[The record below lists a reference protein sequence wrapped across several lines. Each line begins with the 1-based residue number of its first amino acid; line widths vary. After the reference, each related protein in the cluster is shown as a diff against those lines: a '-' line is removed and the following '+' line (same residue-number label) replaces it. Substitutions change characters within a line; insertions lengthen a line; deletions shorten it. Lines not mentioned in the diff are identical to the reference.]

1 MDKIGLKIGDILI
14 FFLALIILLASY
26 YSINSGFGRPVPNKN
41 LTLKISAPGGEWIYP
56 LDKKLEIGV
65 EGPLGTTI
73 VNIDNGKAWISE
85 SPCTNKICIA
95 AGVIS
100 TYNSWVA
107 CLPNKVLI
115 SISGSNSEN
124 EVDNVSF

>member
-1 MDKIGLKIGDILI
+1 MNRIGLRIGDILI
-14 FFLALIILLASY
+14 FLIALTILLASY
-26 YSINSGFGRPVPNKN
+26 GLINSGFGSSDTKGD
-41 LTLKISAPGGEWIYP
+41 LILKISAPGGEWIYP
-56 LDKKLEIGV
+56 LDKKMEIGV
-65 EGPLGTTI
+65 DGPLGTTI

-95 AGVIS
+95 AGVITS
-100 TYNSWVA
+100 YNSWVA

-115 SISGSNSEN
+115 SISGSNIED